1 VRQDWHHGG
10 VLLARKVL
18 DLIGG
23 QPAASEIMP
32 TELVVRST

>member
-1 VRQDWHHGG
+1 

-23 QPAASEIMP
+23 QHAASEIMP